1 MLLQKCRYYRRKSGR
16 RVNVEST
23 LTLLPDFLIES
34 VAATDAGRKCLS
46 GHLGRLLA
54 QIKIS
59 AGNGRTDVETAFV
72 QNIANISLFPNCK
85 SGMRGRAIYFC
96 K

>member
-1 MLLQKCRYYRRKSGR
+1 M
-16 RVNVEST
+16 
-23 LTLLPDFLIES
+23 TLLPDFLIES

-46 GHLGRLLA
+46 GLGLGRLLA

-59 AGNGRTDVETAFV
+59 TGNGRTDVETGFV

-85 SGMRGRAIYFC
+85 SGMRRGAIYLC